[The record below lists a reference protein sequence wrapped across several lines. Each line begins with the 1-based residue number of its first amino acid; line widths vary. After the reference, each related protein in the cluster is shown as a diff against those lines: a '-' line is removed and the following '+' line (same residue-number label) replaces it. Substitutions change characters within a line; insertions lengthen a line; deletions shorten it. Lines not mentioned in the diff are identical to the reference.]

1 MQQIFGPSWFYG
13 LDSSFE
19 FIAMFITLFIAL
31 FTLRIYLLMRQRKY
45 LYFTLS
51 FVMISVSY
59 FIRGA
64 TDWLAY
70 THFLGK
76 IPNVTAAASKIAA
89 IPTLHSFGFLFHI
102 FLMLAG
108 FMILVAVFMGIT
120 DFLTVSL
127 MFTFAI
133 ILTALAQS
141 KFMAF
146 HLTLIVMLLFII
158 FHLIRNYQRTRT
170 LNAFLVLYS
179 MTALL
184 AAQVFFMLITIGP
197 FYYVVGHALQLVG
210 FLLLLLTMILVLR

>member
-19 FIAMFITLFIAL
+19 FVAMFITLFIAIYT
-31 FTLRIYLLMRQRKY
+31 FRIYLLMRQRKY
-45 LYFTLS
+45 AYFTLA
-51 FVMISVSY
+51 FVMISMSY

-76 IPNVTAAASKIAA
+76 IPNVTAAVSKVAA
-89 IPTLHSFGFLFHI
+89 ISSLHSLGFLVHI

-120 DFLTVSL
+120 DFPTVTL
-127 MFTFAI
+127 LFTFSI

-141 KFMAF
+141 KFNAF
-146 HLTLIVMLLFII
+146 HLTLIVMLLFIVL
-158 FHLIRNYQRTRT
+158 HLVRNYRRTKT
-170 LNAFLVLYS
+170 LNAFLVLYA
-179 MTALL
+179 MAALL
-184 AAQVFFMLITIGP
+184 ASQVFFLLIAVGP

-210 FLLLLLTMILVLR
+210 FLLLLTAMVLVLR